1 MTQSVVDILARN
13 GITVT
18 EDELEH
24 SGVKGMRWGVR
35 RNKSSSG
42 SHSGKPKAPTKHD
55 VKKMSDEE
63 LKARISRIKMEK
75 EFIKLSTPDMSPGRK
90 AVLNII
96 QTAGKTAAQEYANK
110 AAKDGAGLLYDY
122 LGTAVKSKSAKKAIQ
137 LAIEAPK

>member
-1 MTQSVVDILARN
+1 MTQSVVEILARN

-24 SGVKGMRWGVR
+24 SGTKGMRWGVR
-35 RNKSSSG
+35 KSRPSG
-42 SHSGKPKAPTKHD
+42 GSGGKKSAASRKHQ
-55 VKKMSDEE
+55 VKGMTDEE
-63 LKARISRIKMEK
+63 LKSRIARIKMEK
-75 EFIKLSTPDMSPGRK
+75 EFLKLTAPELSPGRK
-90 AVLNII
+90 AVMNIL

-122 LGTAVKSKSAKKAIQ
+122 LGSAVKSKSAKKAIQ

>member
-1 MTQSVVDILARN
+1 MADSVVDILAKH

-35 RNKSSSG
+35 KSSSSGG
-42 SHSGKPKAPTKHD
+42 SGGKKSAATRKHQ
-55 VKKMSDEE
+55 VKSMTDEE
-63 LKARISRIKMEK
+63 LKSRIARIKMEK
-75 EFIKLSTPDMSPGRK
+75 EFLKLTAPELSPGRK
-90 AVLNII
+90 AVMNIL

-122 LGTAVKSKSAKKAIQ
+122 LGSAVKSKSAKKAIQ

>member
-18 EDELEH
+18 EKELEH
-24 SGVKGMRWGVR
+24 SGTKGMRWGVR
-35 RNKSSSG
+35 KSKASSG
-42 SHSGKPKAPTKHD
+42 SHGGKPQAPTKHD